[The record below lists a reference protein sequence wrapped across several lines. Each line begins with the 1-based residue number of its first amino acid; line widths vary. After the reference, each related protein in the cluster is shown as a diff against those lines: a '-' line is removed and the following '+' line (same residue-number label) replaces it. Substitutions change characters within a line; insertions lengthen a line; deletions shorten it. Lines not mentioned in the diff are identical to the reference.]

1 VGDRSVAR
9 VVVPVLALAALA
21 ACGLDPSYDGTRF
34 RCPASDPACPPGF
47 VCVEGV
53 CEPTSGG
60 ADARPDAG
68 ATPDGPADVCALA
81 ALAPDNDLCS
91 GAIDLTAAAHTAA
104 GATAYGD
111 TAGYAGNLNPSII
124 ATCTGAMTPGADA
137 VYQID
142 AAAAGTLML
151 ELVPLDW
158 DGAVYVLDAC
168 NTGATC
174 LGGADDL
181 EVGTIET
188 ASIALPAAGTYY
200 IVVDSR
206 LSGADGTGCF
216 TLRARL

>member
-1 VGDRSVAR
+1 VGVRSVAR
-9 VVVPVLALAALA
+9 VVVPVVALA

-34 RCPASDPACPPGF
+34 RCPPSDPACPPGF
-47 VCVEGV
+47 TCVDEVCV
-53 CEPTSGG
+53 PAGG
-60 ADARPDAG
+60 GGDARTDGG
-68 ATPDGPADVCALA
+68 ATPDGPADVCELA
-81 ALAPDNDLCS
+81 AAAPDNDLCS

-111 TAGYAGNLNPSII
+111 TTGYAGNLNPAII

-137 VYQID
+137 VYQVD

-188 ASIALPAAGTYY
+188 ASIALPTAGTYY

-206 LSGADGTGCF
+206 LSGTDGTGCF